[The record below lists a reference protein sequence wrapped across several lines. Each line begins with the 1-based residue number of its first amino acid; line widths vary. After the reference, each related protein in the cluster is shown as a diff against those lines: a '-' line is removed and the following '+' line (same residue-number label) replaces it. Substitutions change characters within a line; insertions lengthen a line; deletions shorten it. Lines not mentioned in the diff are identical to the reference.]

1 MGLKYHLL
9 IMFVIFGKFVVD
21 FYDPILAADI
31 LALIIMIMVTIKHPN
46 HPLALIGLMISLSVL
61 YVDILYLLQI
71 TDHVF
76 AALGALVTMF
86 ISFFKLPTYGVSS

>member
-1 MGLKYHLL
+1 MGLKIHILLAFLL
-9 IMFVIFGKFVVD
+9 IGRFVVD
-21 FYDPILAADI
+21 IIDPVISSDI
-31 LALIIMIMVTIKHPN
+31 LALLIMIMVTIKHPN

-61 YVDILYLLQI
+61 YVDILFLLQI